1 MRWMLDTDTCIY
13 VMKHHPPHVRERLR
27 RAAVGEVG
35 ISAIVLA
42 ELKLGIA
49 KSKRRVDNIA
59 ALQDFIAHCIVLDW
73 PQDAAETYADIR
85 AALEARG
92 TPIGGNDLLIA
103 AHSLHL
109 GSTLVTNNTAEFER
123 IATLKLEN
131 WRAQ

>member
-13 VMKHHPPHVRERLR
+13 VMKHHPPQVRERIR

-35 ISAIVLA
+35 ISAIVVA

-49 KSKRRVDNIA
+49 KSKRRVDNSA

-73 PQDAAETYADIR
+73 PQEAAGTYADIR
-85 AALEARG
+85 AALEAMG
-92 TPIGGNDLLIA
+92 TSIGGNDLLIA
-103 AHSLHL
+103 AHALHL
-109 GSTLVTNNTAEFER
+109 GSTLVTSNTAEFER
-123 IATLKLEN
+123 IAMLKLEN